1 MGGSFVR
8 SWPLS
13 VRVAGLLVALGL
25 VLAGFGVLADAVVGK
40 DASRAPDRTPSA
52 TSKKPGKGTKP
63 SPRATRAA
71 TATQSATTQ
80 PTGKPTARPTRSAT
94 ASPTRTDPSVGT
106 KVYTNPKAP
115 KRSGYSYL
123 FGPNRSARVAW
134 TFDDCPRSLAE
145 QRRVLAGAQRL
156 GIGLMLFPTG
166 SCLRSGRFDAA
177 FARAHGH
184 YVFNHSNTHPQ
195 LSKLSYAG
203 VLAQLGP
210 PGVQSRYGRPP
221 FGDYNATVAR
231 AYSARGMRIWTWNVD
246 TLDWHGL
253 SQDAVVAATV
263 RGAAPGSTV
272 LMHMQ
277 WNGFSVEA
285 LTRMKQGLAKRGLK
299 PCRNY
304 PGTTPVRSWTVRC

>member
-1 MGGSFVR
+1 MVR
-8 SWPLS
+8 SWPFS
-13 VRVAGLLVALGL
+13 VRFAGLLVALGL
-25 VLAGFGVLADAVVGK
+25 VLAGFSVLADAVIGK
-40 DASRAPDRTPSA
+40 DASRAGDRPSSA
-52 TSKKPGKGTKP
+52 TTRKPGKGTRP
-63 SPRATRAA
+63 SPRATRTVSAS
-71 TATQSATTQ
+71 QSATTQ
-80 PTGKPTARPTRSAT
+80 PTTRPTRTAT
-94 ASPTRTDPSVGT
+94 TTPTRTRTTDPSVGT

-115 KRSGYSYL
+115 KRNGYYYR
-123 FGPNRSARVAW
+123 FGPIRSARVAL

-166 SCLRSGRFDAA
+166 ACLHSGEFDAA
-177 FARAHGH
+177 YARSHGH
-184 YVFNHSNTHPQ
+184 YVFNHSITHPQ

-231 AYSARGMRIWTWNVD
+231 AYAARGMKMWTWSLD
-246 TLDWHGL
+246 TQDWHGL
-253 SQDAVVAATV
+253 SEDAVVTSVV
-263 RGAAPGSTV
+263 RGATPGSTV

-277 WNGFSVEA
+277 WHGFSVRA
-285 LTRMKQGLAKRGLK
+285 LTRMKQGLAKRGLQ

-304 PGTTPVRSWTVRC
+304 RHTTPVSTWTVRC